1 MANATRTEI
10 FDVDI
15 NKIYN
20 IMIDYKK
27 YPEFVTGISEIE
39 VIEQTETS
47 AKVKYTVNLIKKVS
61 YVLNLKQIAPTE
73 VSWSLDSG
81 DMFKVNNGKWT
92 FKELGENK
100 TEATFSS
107 EVAFKVFAPKMIVN
121 KLVGSSLPA
130 MMKEYHQR
138 AKSL

>member
-1 MANATRTEI
+1 M
-10 FDVDI
+10 
-15 NKIYN
+15 
-20 IMIDYKK
+20 
-27 YPEFVTGISEIE
+27 TGISEIE